1 MYMFIYVYIYI
12 IMYGHMI
19 YCMYIIYSMWYVSQC
34 LYAFE
39 FDISTKSMC
48 ISTPTLSRSSSSSS
62 PQSGRRHIALR
73 GRGSEVLQPL
83 WWSIGDGL
91 QVPGIVWFYYINH
104 MIPHVWWEKRERP
117 DNRYK
122 NYLLVSHV
130 SGEIGE
136 SHMFSGRNYKN
147 DV

>member
-1 MYMFIYVYIYI
+1 MCHSVSMHLNLIYQQRACVYPPPPCPDLHHLHPHSPVA
-12 IMYGHMI
+12 G
-19 YCMYIIYSMWYVSQC
+19 
-34 LYAFE
+34 
-39 FDISTKSMC
+39 
-48 ISTPTLSRSSSSSS
+48 TL
-62 PQSGRRHIALR
+62 LC
-73 GRGSEVLQPL
+73 EVLQPL